1 MNVRHALGLGLLVV
15 IMGNV
20 VIDVIEVALMEPQ
33 VLLVC
38 ILIFDLNDIKFCKFL
53 LFG

>member
-1 MNVRHALGLGLLVV
+1 VLGLGLSVV
-15 IMGNV
+15 IMGDV

-38 ILIFDLNDIKFCKFL
+38 ILIFDLIEIKICEFL

>member
-1 MNVRHALGLGLLVV
+1 VLGLGLLVV
-15 IMGNV
+15 IMGDV

-38 ILIFDLNDIKFCKFL
+38 ILISDLIEIKICKFL